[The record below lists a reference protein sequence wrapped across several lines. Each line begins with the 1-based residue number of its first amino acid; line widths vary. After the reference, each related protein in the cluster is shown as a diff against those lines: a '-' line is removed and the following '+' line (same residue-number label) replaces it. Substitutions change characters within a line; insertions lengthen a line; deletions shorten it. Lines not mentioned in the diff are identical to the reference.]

1 MEENNK
7 RERSENFQKAEK
19 YAKFVKEM
27 HWPKISKLK
36 KQEMENLINSYDF
49 KKSLNQSSHSQNW
62 RGRAPSIRSES
73 RNLNKKNGYI
83 STSEPTFSGL
93 ENAKR
98 EGNHSYSIL
107 KQSKHIWKE
116 NKMIPKPQP
125 KKEPKIIDYLM
136 EKRMKRDK
144 LESEGRIRKTKN
156 PYLDIKNL
164 VTDRSDSK
172 SGGNQKFFNSR
183 SMDNYGLQN
192 NTIDHVSQ
200 NYNKMDQVNQIRNQS
215 RMIEETVNRKEQL
228 MKFQGGSIKES
239 ADVNEMLIDAISAKL
254 RILEDL

>member
-1 MEENNK
+1 MEENHK
-7 RERSENFQKAEK
+7 RERTDNFHKADK

-36 KQEMENLINSYDF
+36 KQEMENLKNSHDF
-49 KKSLNQSSHSQNW
+49 KKSLNQSTHSQNW
-62 RGRAPSIRSES
+62 KGRAPSIRSES
-73 RNLNKKNGYI
+73 RNLDRKNGYI

-107 KQSKHIWKE
+107 KQSKNIWKE

-125 KKEPKIIDYLM
+125 KKEPKIVDYLM
-136 EKRMKRDK
+136 EKRMRRDK
-144 LESEGRIRKTKN
+144 LESEGRIRNIKN
-156 PYLDIKNL
+156 PYLDIKNSA
-164 VTDRSDSK
+164 TDRSNK
-172 SGGNQKFFNSR
+172 KFFNSR
-183 SMDNYGLQN
+183 SMDNYGIN
-192 NTIDHVSQ
+192 NTIDHAAQ
-200 NYNKMDQVNQIRNQS
+200 NLSKIDQVNQVRNKS
-215 RMIEETVNRKEQL
+215 RQIEETVNRKEQL

-239 ADVNEMLIDAISAKL
+239 ADVNEMLINAISAKL